1 MEQYAVRRWPGTFQH
16 FYRGNLSRGETD
28 NGSFFVIVRL
38 TAIGNISSFCIFQEQ
53 GIYSIID
60 FKMFRPYGCF

>member
-16 FYRGNLSRGETD
+16 FCRGNLSRGETD

-38 TAIGNISSFCIFQEQ
+38 TAIGYISAFCVFQKQ
-53 GIYSIID
+53 GVHPIID
-60 FKMFRPYGCF
+60 FEMFRPYSSF